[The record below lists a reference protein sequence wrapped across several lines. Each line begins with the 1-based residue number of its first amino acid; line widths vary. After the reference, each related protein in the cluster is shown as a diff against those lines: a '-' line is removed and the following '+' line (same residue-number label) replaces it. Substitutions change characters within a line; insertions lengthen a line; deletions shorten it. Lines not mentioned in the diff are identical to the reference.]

1 MSGWGSRDFG
11 VDISGGEY
19 QGWIL
24 SEVNTAIVS
33 GPLFFRYALG
43 PLL

>member
-1 MSGWGSRDFG
+1 LSDVMSGWGSRDFG

-24 SEVNTAIVS
+24 AEVNIR
-33 GPLFFRYALG
+33 GGYYRR
-43 PLL
+43 